1 MVDADASLQMWF
13 DRGLDFGD
21 GSLVD
26 VQLGNL
32 PRIVTSRSQDKQTTD
47 SRLMSKREAKIVAV
61 EMAICALLAVE
72 PVGKENEKN
81 ARVYS
86 WQSFL
91 SRHLEMNFKRGLRYT
106 MCSQI
111 SPKPLKLNRKIDVI

>member
-1 MVDADASLQMWF
+1 MQEIVDADASLQMWF

-47 SRLMSKREAKIVAV
+47 RRLMSKREAKIVAV
-61 EMAICALLAVE
+61 EMAICALLVVE
-72 PVGKENEKN
+72 PVDEEK
-81 ARVYS
+81 RIQTDYITRS
-86 WQSFL
+86 QSTL
-91 SRHLEMNFKRGLRYT
+91 DE
-106 MCSQI
+106 
-111 SPKPLKLNRKIDVI
+111 IDDVFWEGVSYKKYF